1 MYLVPF
7 FLTNNI
13 VIKSHVLY
21 FSNNRKV
28 GHGHGFLT
36 SIHLKEVNSRQIT

>member
-1 MYLVPF
+1 VSMMEIMLVVIEGTLRNVMYLVPF

-21 FSNNRKV
+21 FSNNRK
-28 GHGHGFLT
+28 
-36 SIHLKEVNSRQIT
+36 

>member
-1 MYLVPF
+1 MYLVAF

-13 VIKSHVLY
+13 VIKYHVLY
-21 FSNNRKV
+21 FSNNREV

-36 SIHLKEVNSRQIT
+36 